1 MSMYTMHECDEN
13 EWQEIL
19 PTLPDPHF
27 LQSSEW
33 ARVKINSGWF
43 ATYKVWKSS
52 DGSIVGGAMIL
63 EKQLNLRIL
72 PMKILIQYIPKGPLL
87 NWNNYDLVE
96 NVLQDISDQSK
107 NRKAIFTKM
116 DPDIII
122 ENQMISCSANSE
134 IYYSEKISS
143 QLIQAGWHFSEDQ
156 IQFQNTVWVDL
167 EQDEE
172 KILVNMKQ
180 KSRYNIRLAEKKG
193 VKIRVAKV
201 DEYPIIYNLYAET
214 SIRDNFIIRSKNYY
228 LELWKTFTEAGICEI
243 LVAEFEG
250 LPIAGL
256 VIYYFGTRAF
266 YIYGMSSNKHRNLMS
281 TYLIQWEAIK
291 RAKQKGMKV
300 YDLWGAPAKLEDT
313 DPMWGVYRFKLGLGG
328 SLIRTIG
335 AWDFTSRKNL
345 YILYQKILPKILNI
359 FRFFGRMK
367 TQQSID

>member
-1 MSMYTMHECDEN
+1 MYECDEN
-13 EWQEIL
+13 EWRVIL

-33 ARVKINSGWF
+33 AKVKINSGW
-43 ATYKVWKSS
+43 ASTYKVWKSS
-52 DGSIVGGAMIL
+52 NGSIVGGAMIL
-63 EKQLNLRIL
+63 EKRLNLSVL
-72 PMKILIQYIPKGPLL
+72 PMKISIQYIPKGPLL
-87 NWNNYDLVE
+87 NWNNSDLVE
-96 NVLQDISDQSK
+96 IVLQDISFQSK
-107 NRKAIFTKM
+107 QRKVIFTKM

-122 ENQMISCSANSE
+122 ENQMIPSLNNNE
-134 IYYSEKISS
+134 HLNSEKILSH
-143 QLIQAGWHFSEDQ
+143 LKRVGWHFSDDQ

-167 EQDEE
+167 EQNEE
-172 KILVNMKQ
+172 KILANMKQ

-193 VKIRVAKV
+193 VKIRVAKI

-214 SIRDNFIIRSKNYY
+214 SLRDNFIIRSKNYY

-243 LVAEFEG
+243 LIAEYEDI
-250 LPIAGL
+250 PIAGL
-256 VIYYFGTRAF
+256 VIYYFGNRAY

-281 TYLIQWEAIK
+281 TYLIQWEAIN

-300 YDLWGAPAKLEDT
+300 YDLWGAPAKLDES

-335 AWDFTSRKNL
+335 AWDYTSRKNL
-345 YILYQKILPKILNI
+345 YVLYQKILPKILDV

-367 TQQSID
+367 TQQSIE